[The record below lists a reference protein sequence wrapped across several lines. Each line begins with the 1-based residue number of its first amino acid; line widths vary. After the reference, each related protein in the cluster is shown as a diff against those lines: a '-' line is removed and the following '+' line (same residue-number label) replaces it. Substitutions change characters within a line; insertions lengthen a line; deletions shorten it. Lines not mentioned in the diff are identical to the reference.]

1 MKKKLSLFLAVC
13 FLICAFPFAA
23 VADNASV
30 KGNGDVNLDGT
41 VDVID
46 YAMLEQYLSGER
58 ELNDQQKA
66 NADVSG
72 DGELTYL
79 DYALIYGDYRE
90 LYDVAT
96 GNIKESESTEACEVR
111 IEATEDHNPIEY
123 YTAGQKFEIKILVSD
138 ITTYTKYFLECIL
151 NYDAEELSFESAYSD
166 CGKEFFYTDMTDE
179 NGAPVGKVSLACNYR
194 LSGREYEISVYFRAK
209 ESSKGRSTFNLENA
223 YLYTYTERYKMNSE
237 PFTLSK
243 NTFDVK
249 ISASTNELV
258 NGETVEATV
267 EICNITDENALSA
280 VEFKLIQS
288 GARLD
293 DLNFA
298 PSLQLLSDVTS
309 DECVEALPDGWD
321 ISISEDESG
330 GVIVSASASEGA
342 EPLKSDGQFVLKFKY
357 KVSSTACNHATLWIR
372 DAIYG
377 ESNGSVVYGRGIE
390 CRLVQYGLVYGIWP
404 ETPNWFYVSGNN
416 GAPSDLVIPDKVTYG
431 GKTLP
436 VKEIQ
441 SGAFRRLELNSITI
455 PASVKYIYDAAFADC
470 TVKDIYCEFSSAPD
484 GWSKE
489 AFELSGTTIHWGDV
503 DPNAFVLGDV
513 NDDGAINQY
522 DYILVKRHYFETRI
536 LSGNEMLRA
545 DVNSDEKVDQFDYIL
560 IARHYFGT
568 YVIE

>member
-1 MKKKLSLFLAVC
+1 MKKKLSLFLLVC

-30 KGNGDVNLDGT
+30 KGNGDVNLDNT
-41 VDVID
+41 IDFID
-46 YAMLEQYLSGER
+46 YAMLEQYLAGER

-79 DYALIYGDYRE
+79 DYALIYGDYRG
-90 LYDVAT
+90 LYSVAT
-96 GNIKESESTEACEVR
+96 GNIKESENTEACEVR

-151 NYDAEELSFESAYSD
+151 NYDAEELSFEGAYSD

-179 NGAPVGKVSLACNYR
+179 NGAPVGKVSLACNYQ
-194 LSGREYEISVYFRAK
+194 LSGHEYEISVYFRAK
-209 ESSKGRSTFNLENA
+209 ESSKGRSTFDLENA

-267 EICNITDENALSA
+267 EICNITDENELTG
-280 VEFKLIQS
+280 VEFELHQY
-288 GARLD
+288 GARLEG
-293 DLNFA
+293 LNLA
-298 PSLQLLSDVTS
+298 SLQLLSDVTS
-309 DECVEALPDGWD
+309 DECVVALPDGWD
-321 ISISEDESG
+321 ISISVAEG
-330 GVIVSASASEGA
+330 GNIVVRASASEGA
-342 EPLKSDGQFVLKFKY
+342 KPLKSDGQFVLKFKY
-357 KVSSTACNHATLWIR
+357 KVSSTACNHATLTIR

-390 CRLVQYGLVYGIWP
+390 CILVQYGLVYGIWP
-404 ETPNWFYVSGNN
+404 ETPNWFYIYSNN

-441 SGAFRRLELNSITI
+441 NAAFRGLELNSITI
-455 PASVKYIYDAAFADC
+455 PASVKYIFDAAFADC

-484 GWSKE
+484 GWSEE
-489 AFELSGTTIHWGDV
+489 AFEMSGATIHWGDV
-503 DPNAFVLGDV
+503 DPNAFILGDV
-513 NDDGAINQY
+513 NEDGEIDQY
-522 DYILVKRHYFETRI
+522 DYILVKRHYFETRT
-536 LSGNEMLRA
+536 LTDDEFTRA
-545 DVNSDEKVDQFDYIL
+545 DVNGDTKVDQFDYIL

-568 YVIE
+568 YVIK